1 MVTTTQTATQ
11 TADQARRVLAPFVEQ
26 RTVLLTS
33 FRRNGTPVGTPVN
46 IAVEGDR
53 AFIRSFDAAWKVR
66 RMAAN
71 PEVEVAPST
80 FRGRPRGPAIRARA
94 RLLEGAEAEHASELI
109 ETKHPILQG
118 LLVPLGHRLQRVRT
132 LHFELTPVGG

>member
-1 MVTTTQTATQ
+1 METTTGTTP
-11 TADQARRVLAPFVEQ
+11 VLQPFVEQ

-33 FRRNGTPVGTPVN
+33 FRRDGTPVGTPVT
-46 IAVEGDR
+46 IAVEGDH

-66 RMAAN
+66 RMARN

-80 FRGRPRGPAIRARA
+80 FRGEPRGPAIRARA
-94 RLLEGAEAEHASELI
+94 RLIDGPEAEHASELI
-109 ETKHPILQG
+109 EAKHPILQG

-132 LHFELTPVGG
+132 LHFELTPIEG